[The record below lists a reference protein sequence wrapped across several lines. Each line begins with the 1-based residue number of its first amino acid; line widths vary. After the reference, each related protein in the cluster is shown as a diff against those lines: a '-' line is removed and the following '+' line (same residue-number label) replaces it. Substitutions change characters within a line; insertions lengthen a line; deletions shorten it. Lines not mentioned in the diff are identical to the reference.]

1 MIVCHCNVVTSS
13 DVVDAYEGGARTLS
27 AVCRRT
33 GAGQHCGTCVFS
45 VRQALCEHVTQRPAV
60 TEEATRAAS

>member
-13 DVVDAYEGGARTLS
+13 DVADAYEDGARTLS

-33 GAGQHCGTCVFS
+33 GAAQHCGVCIFS
-45 VRQALCEHVTQRPAV
+45 VRQALCEHVTQQPAAV
-60 TEEATRAAS
+60 EEAPLAAS